1 MCSPVAMG
9 VAAVAQG
16 AASAIGQAEQT
27 KAANR
32 AAKRDYEYKNA
43 IRKNRWMRELSIYGT
58 KKVQFEKSID
68 ESNIAAQRA
77 YTQSQ
82 INYNRIRTQALFD
95 QQKDFREMLKAEGMI
110 EAQAAERGVRGK
122 SVKRSLDFNLQTM
135 GLANRQRSRAL
146 TETQFRMKESNEAIR
161 RQARSDQ
168 NKLFSKVAIQ
178 PTPDLA
184 PPAPVMQDSNF
195 ALLTGLV
202 GAGISG
208 FSTYAQFKADNPFG
222 TGGGDDGGNDGGN
235 KGGDSGGGEAQKYMS
250 YAAPIDY
257 TGGSINYYGF

>member
-9 VAAVAQG
+9 VATGVQAGLGAISQAQ
-16 AASAIGQAEQT
+16 QT
-27 KAANR
+27 RAANEQAR
-32 AAKRDYEYKNA
+32 RDYEYKLA

-95 QQKDFREMLKAEGMI
+95 QQTDFKEMLKAEGMI

-146 TETQFRMKESNEAIR
+146 VQNAASLGSKQSMRTRGLTASYYEGRESMENVN
-161 RQARSDQ
+161 RQLKGSLNRS
-168 NKLFSKVAIQ
+168 FGKVALQPIQ
-178 PTPDLA
+178 DMA
-184 PPAPVMQDSNF
+184 PPKPVMQNVGLTLMVGMGQ
-195 ALLTGLV
+195 AL
-202 GAGISG
+202 GAGIEG
-208 FSTYAQFKADNPFG
+208 MET
-222 TGGGDDGGNDGGN
+222 T
-235 KGGDSGGGEAQKYMS
+235 
-250 YAAPIDY
+250 
-257 TGGSINYYGF
+257 

>member
-9 VAAVAQG
+9 VATGVQAGLGAISQAQ
-16 AASAIGQAEQT
+16 QT
-27 KAANR
+27 RAANEQAR
-32 AAKRDYEYKNA
+32 RDYEYKLA

-95 QQKDFREMLKAEGMI
+95 QQTDFKEMLKAEGMI

-161 RQARSDQ
+161 RQAKSDQ

-195 ALLTGLV
+195 ALLTGLI
-202 GAGISG
+202 GAGVSG

-222 TGGGDDGGNDGGN
+222 TGGDSGGK
-235 KGGDSGGGEAQKYMS
+235 KGGDSSGGKTNKYLS
-250 YAAPIDY
+250 YATPVDY
-257 TGGSINYYGF
+257 TSGSINYYGF